1 MVLDYILSC
10 FWGNADE
17 MKDDAGIQMNFLE
30 VVSNKCFF
38 SVTVNSVFYS
48 LNFVSK
54 VLSLAIPFSLDIT
67 ICYLWFKDVLVLIE
81 NVVSSFS
88 TCNLWAIKRY
98 SKSKGI
104 CHILNQLLPW
114 QPTRKGRSVKLSQ
127 TVLWWISWHRGIYPT
142 SLHSRCQQHHTKVA
156 GFANLMY
163 HCL

>member
-1 MVLDYILSC
+1 MQ
-10 FWGNADE
+10 
-17 MKDDAGIQMNFLE
+17 MKWRMMQVFRWICYKWL
-30 VVSNKCFF
+30 VSNKFFF

-54 VLSLAIPFSLDIT
+54 VLSLTIPFSLDIT

-104 CHILNQLLPW
+104 CYILNQLLCYYHGNQLGKADRWNSHGQFCDGSPDTGV
-114 QPTRKGRSVKLSQ
+114 PTRHLG
-127 TVLWWISWHRGIYPT
+127 TPG
-142 SLHSRCQQHHTKVA
+142 
-156 GFANLMY
+156 ANSIVPR
-163 HCL
+163 